1 MHGSFNRADTFNNMA
16 AYGPDFKKQF
26 EDKAPVGNTD
36 VPLTVASI
44 LKLEIPHKG
53 ALLGRVLK
61 EALTGGPP
69 TVPWTD
75 TKKSSAPA
83 KNGKQT
89 VVYLQKAG
97 DTFYFDAAG
106 FPGWSVGIEAEGQGK
121 SD

>member
-36 VPLTVASI
+36 VALTVASI
-44 LKLEIPHKG
+44 LKLDIPHRG
-53 ALLGRVLK
+53 SLLGRVLK
-61 EALTGGPP
+61 EALIDGPP
-69 TVPWTD
+69 TIQWTE

-97 DTFYFDAAG
+97 DTLYFDAAG
-106 FPGWSVGIEAEGQGK
+106 FPGWSVGVEAEGSEK
-121 SD
+121 